1 MADLLRTMP
10 PEEMGI
16 MEITPDTKE
25 LPLFEVQG
33 DRLIQAG
40 SAALPQ
46 DHPEETPYYSLMLL
60 AVENKNGTVILVPM
74 NRNAEKNPQ
83 GILPDDIA
91 AELKKKL
98 DL

>member
-1 MADLLRTMP
+1 
-10 PEEMGI
+10 
-16 MEITPDTKE
+16 
-25 LPLFEVQG
+25 
-33 DRLIQAG
+33 
-40 SAALPQ
+40 
-46 DHPEETPYYSLMLL
+46 MLL

-74 NRNAEKNPQ
+74 NRHAAKNPQ

>member
-46 DHPEETPYYSLMLL
+46 NHPEETPY
-60 AVENKNGTVILVPM
+60 IC
-74 NRNAEKNPQ
+74 
-83 GILPDDIA
+83 
-91 AELKKKL
+91 
-98 DL
+98 